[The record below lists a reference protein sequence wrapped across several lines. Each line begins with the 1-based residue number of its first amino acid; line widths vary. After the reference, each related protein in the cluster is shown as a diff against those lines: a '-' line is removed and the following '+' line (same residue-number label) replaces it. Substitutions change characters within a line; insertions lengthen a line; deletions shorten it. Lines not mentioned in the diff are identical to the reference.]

1 MRINI
6 VHILTAQLQWRKR
19 INLACNTLGSIFELI
34 YFKLGIYERPHH
46 TDKSSSDFQS
56 SHTATLYRDASFI
69 Y

>member
-34 YFKLGIYERPHH
+34 YFKLGVHEGSPH
-46 TDKSSSDFQS
+46 TD
-56 SHTATLYRDASFI
+56 
-69 Y
+69 